1 MSVSAPQAPLDGVA
15 SLEEEVTPV
24 LPGSRD
30 EMATRDCQAPRGKR
44 AYQETLAPGET
55 KGKKELLGLRGP
67 LDPLGPGALLVI
79 LEKMAPREHKAQ
91 RVPKERLEK
100 MARWA
105 QREPRGPRGMMGV
118 QASQGSLDPQGP
130 RASRAAW
137 ALEERMVWMVPQA
150 QRGRPASK
158 APMEPQG
165 HGVPRASR
173 ESEETP
179 W

>member
-30 EMATRDCQAPRGKR
+30 EMATRGHWVWMASLDCQAPRGKR

-91 RVPKERLEK
+91 R
-100 MARWA
+100 A